1 MRVLPVVLL
10 VLLVAAG
17 LGLQQHLT
25 RQIDLEGPHVLAAAS
40 DGGFYL
46 ATGTRLYR
54 LDERERVEARYE
66 AAQLGVGRFDS
77 LLAGT
82 QGRLWVYDSEAR
94 RVLVCD
100 LPVPCTPFDAGQTA
114 FSANV
119 ILAERPAGQGLLLS
133 DNRHHRLQALDA
145 QGQVQSHPLQTGWR
159 FPNQISAWQGDWLL
173 ADTDRRQLIKV
184 VADVQGRPVRRE
196 LFLQAEGR
204 PYRFVV
210 RPDGIWTVEA
220 GLSLNDGQLYR
231 YRDGRREAVP
241 TGASDV
247 GALIEVGGKLVLA
260 SRQDWRVRVSDD
272 AGGHWREQ
280 ADAALAQAFAAQRA
294 RNATLTRWSRV
305 LPVGMGVMALGLLG
319 WAWHRERRA
328 GRPVL
333 AEPLAWSA
341 GTTALPLAE
350 GARLQPRPQARRV
363 LRWAVVAYG
372 LLPVPIFAWIAWQVL
387 PHAADPQGQ
396 RLLYLV
402 GALALLW
409 PVGLSLAW
417 RWGLAR
423 RWASLAIAE
432 EERLL
437 LLTWWDGQTRAA
449 PYELVW
455 LGRRTLWIDGVRV
468 PLCLWPGVPLW
479 ERAWLVEALQHHG
492 QAGRVFDSEMALW
505 RGLWQARHGPALRW
519 LGLQAMVWGGLL
531 AFLVS
536 RAWS

>member
-10 VLLVAAG
+10 VLLVAVG

-25 RQIDLEGPHVLAAAS
+25 RQIDLEGPHALAAAP

-54 LDERERVEARYE
+54 LDNREQVVARYE
-66 AAQLGVGRFDS
+66 AAQLKVERFDS
-77 LLAGT
+77 LLVGAA
-82 QGRLWVYDSEAR
+82 GRLWVYDSEAR
-94 RVLVCD
+94 RVLACD
-100 LPVPCTPFDAGQTA
+100 LPAPCSPFDAGQTA
-114 FSANV
+114 FSANA
-119 ILAERPAGQGLLLS
+119 ILAERPAEQGLLLS
-133 DNRHHRLQALDA
+133 DNRHHRLLALDA
-145 QGQVQSHPLQTGWR
+145 QGQVQPHPLQIGWR
-159 FPNQISAWQGDWLL
+159 FPNQISVWQGNWLL
-173 ADTDRRQLIKV
+173 ADTDRRQLVKV
-184 VADVQGRPVRRE
+184 VADAQGRPARRE

-220 GLSLNDGQLYR
+220 GLSLNEGQLYR
-231 YRDGRREAVP
+231 YREGRREAVP

-272 AGGHWREQ
+272 AAGHWREP
-280 ADAALAQAFAAQRA
+280 ADAALAQAFAAQRG
-294 RNATLTRWSRV
+294 RNANLTRWSRA

-333 AEPLAWSA
+333 AEPVAWSA
-341 GTTALPLAE
+341 GTAALALAE

-396 RLLYLV
+396 RLLSLV

-409 PVGLSLAW
+409 PVGLALAW

-423 RWASLAIAE
+423 RWASLAIAQ

-455 LGRRTLWIDGVRV
+455 LGRRTLWVDGVRV
-468 PLCLWPGVPLW
+468 SLCLWPGVPMW
-479 ERAWLVEALQHHG
+479 DRAWLVEALRRHG
-492 QAGRVFDSEMALW
+492 QAHRVFDREGALW
-505 RGLWQARHGPALRW
+505 RALWQARHGPALRW
-519 LGLQAMVWGGLL
+519 LVLKGLALAVLL
-531 AFLVS
+531 AFLMS
-536 RAWS
+536 RVLV